1 MTWAKMPSGWM
12 KPKMQEGLGFVEAA
26 LGPKPHYPLTELS
39 WQRHK
44 GTAIA
49 ALLVLMALSIR
60 LNQSH
65 KEVAFEPN
73 APPLRNVA
81 VSIDDLRDMTGLAR
95 ITISNALMLLEG
107 LEAVSRQLVGRKN
120 VYTLLGVESNKDGTW
135 SKLPQGVLLRAGELI
150 LKKLPRNRNTLH
162 ALKVYMVLLR
172 LRSNREHTTAVSYDG
187 LVAWSGVRRED
198 IHNALG
204 TLSTL
209 NLIRVSFERDVRHE
223 KDTSQRYSIVGLGP
237 VIVGYPADPLKA
249 AQEEANTVPASE
261 QQYTKLLVE

>member
-1 MTWAKMPSGWM
+1 MSWAKMPSGWM
-12 KPKMQEGLGFVEAA
+12 RPKLREEEGFVGAA

-49 ALLVLMALSIR
+49 AVLVLMALSIR

-73 APPLRNVA
+73 AAPLCEVA

-107 LEAVSRQLVGRKN
+107 LEAISRQLVGRKN
-120 VYTLLGVESNKDGTW
+120 VYTLRGVESNADGTW
-135 SKLPQGVLLRAGELI
+135 SCLPQGVLLTAGELI

-172 LRSNREHTTAVSYDG
+172 LRSTREQTTAVSYDG
-187 LVAWSGVRRED
+187 LVKWSGVRREEV
-198 IHNALG
+198 HNALG

-209 NLIRVSFERDVRHE
+209 NLIWVSFERDGRHA
-223 KDTSQRYSIVGLGP
+223 KDTSQRYAIVGLGR
-237 VIVGYPADPLKA
+237 VVVGYPADPMKA
-249 AQEEANTVPASE
+249 AQVERSTVPGSE
-261 QQYTKLLVE
+261 QQYAGLLT